1 MQADEQRRRQARLDR
16 LLADL
21 QARLDD
27 VLEHLDE
34 AAQDEDVA
42 PYDRL
47 AAQARAL
54 AAEVAAARRLLA
66 APDQAGELLLDAL
79 HDAHQPLREMV
90 LYERLRERGAALSP
104 EEFVALASDL
114 ATLGRVRVTV
124 EHDLPARDPAPF
136 QARFYRPGA

>member
-1 MQADEQRRRQARLDR
+1 MRGDELGWHARLDR

-21 QARLDD
+21 QARLED

-34 AAQDEDVA
+34 EVQGEEVA

-54 AAEVAAARRLLA
+54 AAELAATRGLVV
-66 APDQAGELLLDAL
+66 APDQAGDLMLDAL
-79 HDAHQPLREMV
+79 READQPLREMV

-136 QARFYRPGA
+136 QARFYRPAT

>member
-1 MQADEQRRRQARLDR
+1 MHADEQRQRAHLDR

-21 QARLDD
+21 QARLED

-34 AAQDEDVA
+34 EVQGEDAA
-42 PYDRL
+42 PYERL

-54 AAEVAAARRLLA
+54 AAEVAAARGLVV
-66 APDQAGELLLDAL
+66 APDQAGDLMLAAL
-79 HDAHQPLREMV
+79 READQPLREMV

-136 QARFYRPGA
+136 QARFYRPAT